1 MQITKEQYNYISS
14 LLEKERIE
22 KAELASENKTLK
34 RIYFWSALAL
44 VAGLIIA
51 GFLNK

>member
-1 MQITKEQYNYISS
+1 MQITKDPEHLSI

-34 RIYFWSALAL
+34 RIYKWSLFAL